1 MTKRRTPGTLGPTAP
16 SGRAGAPHPLGSHS
30 HDTNLDGR
38 HAGVAEGFSRPWG
51 VRSPRRVRL
60 SRCSGPAL
68 GHP

>member
-51 VRSPRRVRL
+51 VRSP
-60 SRCSGPAL
+60 
-68 GHP
+68 